1 MPLPA
6 KSVAWRCRSRP
17 KSLGCNASAADYA
30 SADFVVR
37 SDAEGSLA
45 ALKLRNRSP
54 RLRYFTPLS
63 VPGRTVPT
71 VSLRSH
77 LRTEHSATVRMACVG
92 LTAGKKSG
100 DGFVEKPE
108 RAYSNNCWHKIV
120 QFCVGGMIMSLV
132 EIKAFKSPSLLFG
145 QHTWVNMLIL
155 GDNLPILRLLKK
167 RPDVSGQVRLI
178 YIDPPFGT
186 GQ

>member
-1 MPLPA
+1 
-6 KSVAWRCRSRP
+6 
-17 KSLGCNASAADYA
+17 
-30 SADFVVR
+30 
-37 SDAEGSLA
+37 
-45 ALKLRNRSP
+45 
-54 RLRYFTPLS
+54 
-63 VPGRTVPT
+63 
-71 VSLRSH
+71 
-77 LRTEHSATVRMACVG
+77 
-92 LTAGKKSG
+92 
-100 DGFVEKPE
+100 
-108 RAYSNNCWHKIV
+108 
-120 QFCVGGMIMSLV
+120 MSLV